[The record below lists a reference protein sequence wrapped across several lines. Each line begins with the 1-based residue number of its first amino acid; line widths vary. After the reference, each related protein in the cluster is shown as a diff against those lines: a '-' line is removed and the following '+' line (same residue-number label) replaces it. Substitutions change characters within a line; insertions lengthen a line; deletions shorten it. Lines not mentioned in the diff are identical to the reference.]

1 MSLDDQDLE
10 ILKTIAEIGDPS
22 PKRIADETDTPKSTV
37 HYRLQNL
44 REAGIIKNGLFEV
57 EPASIGL
64 SVTVISEVMA
74 EYEEGYHETVGEQLS
89 EIDGVSDVYFTMGD
103 TDFIVTAHLPNSSF
117 VQDLVESYEAVDGV
131 ERTSSKFVISTI
143 KEEPNPLRN
152 YDMETLKGLNL
163 STTADQSSQ

>member
-1 MSLDDQDLE
+1 MSLDDRDLE
-10 ILKTIAEIGDPS
+10 ILKTIADIGEAS
-22 PKRIADETDTPKSTV
+22 PKRLADETDTPKSTV

-44 REAGIIKNGLFEV
+44 REDGVIENDLFEV
-57 EPASIGL
+57 DPKSLGL

-74 EYEEGYHETVGEQLS
+74 EYEEGYHETVGSQLAA
-89 EIDGVSDVYFTMGD
+89 IDGVSGVYFTMGD

-152 YDMETLKGLNL
+152 YDIETLKQLDL
-163 STTADQSSQ
+163 SPDP